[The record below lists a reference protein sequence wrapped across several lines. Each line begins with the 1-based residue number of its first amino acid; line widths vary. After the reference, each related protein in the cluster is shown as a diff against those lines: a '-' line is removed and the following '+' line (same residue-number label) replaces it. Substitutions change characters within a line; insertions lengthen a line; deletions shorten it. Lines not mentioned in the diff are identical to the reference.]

1 MFTRAFW
8 KATGERAVRTA
19 AGVLVSALGLD
30 QVGIIHANWGEGLS
44 LAAGSA
50 LMTVLIALTVG
61 NADGPGL
68 TEDVKARR
76 YE

>member
-19 AGVLVSALGLD
+19 AGVLVASLGLD
-30 QVGIIHANWGEGLS
+30 KVGIVDAPWADGLS

-50 LMTVLIALTVG
+50 VMTVLIALAVG

-68 TEDVKARR
+68 TEDVKGRKG
-76 YE
+76 